1 MQYKNGLVVLPP
13 KLLKQVQ
20 EYVNGEIVYI
30 PSKKSVKAKWG
41 EQSGTKAVLE
51 ARNLMIYEASL
62 RGQPVMALSQ
72 QYYLSEDRIRRI
84 LAEERKKT
92 NQRRIYL

>member
-41 EQSGTKAVLE
+41 EQSGTRALLE
-51 ARNLMIYEASL
+51 ERNLMIYEASL
-62 RGQPVMALSQ
+62 NGQSVIDLSQ
-72 QYYLSEDRIRRI
+72 QYFLSEDRIRRI
-84 LAEERKKT
+84 LAEERRKS